1 MRTLSMMF
9 CILIPFQL
17 LLAQSGQWTVQTSGA
32 TSFLYCAKAVDV
44 NVGWISG
51 TGGVVLRTI
60 NGGATWKNVGGGA
73 IGTSIVETIDA
84 LNADTAFASTGPL
97 GTHIYRTTNGG
108 TSWSQVYSNDSGAFV
123 SVIHMH
129 NGLNGIAIGSPVGGR
144 WTILKTTDSGISWS
158 HTAGEPIATGWEFLR
173 TNGATFIGETHA
185 WFTAGTEKIYRS
197 MDGGF
202 TWTPILTSYAFSSI
216 AFNDTP
222 NGIAG
227 VTSGIVGGSNNSGLS
242 WADTSLPGTGSLYSV
257 GGTTQS
263 GFFASR
269 GTEIYR
275 STNGGSLWSLSFGG
289 GIGTITHM
297 SFVQIG
303 ALATRGWAISSTGG
317 IASVYFGPDLAVN
330 ELPIPGQI
338 ILYQNFPNPFNPQT
352 TISFSISH
360 SSFVTLEVFDL
371 LGKEIATLVNEKMQ
385 PGEYERGFD
394 GNGQASGVYL
404 YRLHTRQTEDDRTG
418 NSVLTRKLLLL
429 R

>member
-1 MRTLSMMF
+1 
-9 CILIPFQL
+9 
-17 LLAQSGQWTVQTSGA
+17 
-32 TSFLYCAKAVDV
+32 VDL

-60 NGGATWKNVGGGA
+60 NGGDTWTNVGGGA

-108 TSWSQVYSNDSGAFV
+108 TSWSQVYSNDSGAVV

-129 NGLNGIAIGSPVGGR
+129 NSLNGIAIGSPVGGR

-158 HTAGEPIATGWEFLR
+158 HTAGEPIATGWEFLFPNR
-173 TNGATFIGETHA
+173 ATFIGETHA
-185 WFTAGTEKIYRS
+185 WFTTTTGKIYRS
-197 MDGGF
+197 TDGGF
-202 TWTPILTSYAFSSI
+202 TWMPILTSYFYSSI
-216 AFNDTP
+216 AFNDTA

-227 VTSGIVGGSNNSGLS
+227 VISESNIVGRSSNSGLS
-242 WADTSLPGTGSLYSV
+242 WADTSLPGTGSQYSV

-303 ALATRGWAISSTGG
+303 ALATRGWAVSSTGG
-317 IASVYFGPDLAVN
+317 IASAYFGPDLAVN
-330 ELPIPGQI
+330 EPPIPKQI
-338 ILYQNFPNPFNPQT
+338 ILYQNFPNPFNPHT

-360 SSFVTLEVFDL
+360 SSLVTREVFDL

-385 PGEYERGFD
+385 PGVYERGFD
-394 GNGQASGVYL
+394 GSGLASGVYL
-404 YRLHTRQTEDDRTG
+404 YRLHTRQTEGDRTG